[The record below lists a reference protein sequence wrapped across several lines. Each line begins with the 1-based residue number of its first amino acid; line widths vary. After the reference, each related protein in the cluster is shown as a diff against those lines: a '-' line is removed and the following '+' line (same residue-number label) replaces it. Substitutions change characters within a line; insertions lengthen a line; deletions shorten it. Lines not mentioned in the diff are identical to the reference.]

1 MRTRPRPG
9 IMSDLVSISRLEKV
23 NSSEA
28 TILPYF
34 SSLLLRGNEGVTT
47 EPLPLDVASLSPARS
62 PDGEKSFAVLV
73 LPINDSLRLQSSNF
87 SMRNEKDTLA
97 GAPRHTNSHQHVF

>member
-73 LPINDSLRLQSSNF
+73 LPINACKATTF
-87 SMRNEKDTLA
+87 PCVTKKDTLA
-97 GAPRHTNSHQHVF
+97 RTPLHTN

>member
-34 SSLLLRGNEGVTT
+34 SSLLRGNEGVTT

-73 LPINDSLRLQSSNF
+73 LPINACKATTF
-87 SMRNEKDTLA
+87 PCVTKKDTLA
-97 GAPRHTNSHQHVF
+97 RTPLHTN